1 METTDDPAVRDD
13 RRGDR
18 RGELSGVVTV
28 RFEDQQVVGPGQNM
42 SEEGIF
48 FVADGAVR
56 VAVEVDG
63 DGAWRTGEVV
73 RVQSMGEGK
82 VGIAIRFV

>member
-1 METTDDPAVRDD
+1 MDSTEDATVHDK

-18 RGELSGVVTV
+18 REAMDGVVTV
-28 RFEDQQVVGPGQNM
+28 RFEDQQVVGPGQNV
-42 SEEGIF
+42 SDEGLF

-56 VAVEVDG
+56 VAVEVEG
-63 DGAWRTGEVV
+63 DGGCRSGEVV